1 MLIDRLRHAG
11 ASSWSAIIGSLR
23 PIPLDG
29 ELMARANR
37 PEMSASPCPTEA
49 SLRVVM
55 GFPNRSRS
63 KQVRLAVFD
72 SEPMARLAEQRLW
85 ESGIPSLT
93 RCLRGGPGIW
103 GSAYNLPHD
112 LYVYEADQ
120 ELARQVLELP
130 DVAESEEQ
138 ETPARSNWGLW
149 FAVAI
154 ITLTLVLGI
163 IVPLISQPG

>member
-1 MLIDRLRHAG
+1 
-11 ASSWSAIIGSLR
+11 
-23 PIPLDG
+23 
-29 ELMARANR
+29 
-37 PEMSASPCPTEA
+37 
-49 SLRVVM
+49 M

-93 RCLRGGPGIW
+93 RSLRGGPGIW

-120 ELARQVLELP
+120 ELARQILELP
-130 DVAESEEQ
+130 EAVEGEEQ

-149 FAVAI
+149 LAVAI
-154 ITLTLVLGI
+154 ITLTLALGI
-163 IVPLISQPG
+163 IVPMISRPG